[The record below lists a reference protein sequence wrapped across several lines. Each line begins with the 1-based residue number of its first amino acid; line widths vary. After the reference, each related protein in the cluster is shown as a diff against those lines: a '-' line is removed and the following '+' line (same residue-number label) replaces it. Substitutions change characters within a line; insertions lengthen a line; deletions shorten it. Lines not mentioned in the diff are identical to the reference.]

1 MDISIG
7 QSFGRLTVVEKL
19 GLIPSSLN
27 DRFTCICTCGAK
39 KDFRGASLAY
49 GYTRSCGCLR
59 REISRQRATKDG
71 RCSNPALFPLYR
83 AWQGMVKR
91 CNNPNDTG
99 YKNYGGRGIRV
110 CDRWMKFE
118 NFYADMGDRPSGKSL
133 DRYPNNN
140 GNYEPGNCRWATSLE
155 QMNNIRDNIF
165 MVING
170 ESKSIAEWSRELGV
184 NRQTLYKRWYKK
196 MRAERFS
203 IHGDLRRREFKER

>member
-1 MDISIG
+1 
-7 QSFGRLTVVEKL
+7 
-19 GLIPSSLN
+19 
-27 DRFTCICTCGAK
+27 
-39 KDFRGASLAY
+39 
-49 GYTRSCGCLR
+49 
-59 REISRQRATKDG
+59 
-71 RCSNPALFPLYR
+71 
-83 AWQGMVKR
+83 
-91 CNNPNDTG
+91 
-99 YKNYGGRGIRV
+99 
-110 CDRWMKFE
+110 MKFE